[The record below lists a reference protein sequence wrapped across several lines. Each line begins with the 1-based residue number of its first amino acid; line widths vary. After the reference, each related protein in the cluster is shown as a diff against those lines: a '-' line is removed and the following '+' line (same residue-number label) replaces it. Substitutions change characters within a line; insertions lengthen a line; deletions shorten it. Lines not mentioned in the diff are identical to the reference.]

1 MGKKKKELQAQQ
13 TTLDTTSTQ
22 PIPTGEGECVQCCG
36 EAECLPPTPV
46 SPTLVVDDPKVVLVK
61 KTYQDRGHRIAVH
74 LGTTG
79 SFTGTGQLTCNQ
91 AARIGLYDSPI
102 GEKPVADQAI
112 PGAHLS
118 AGITLY
124 IEGVSTSS
132 AADDVRLT
140 LTLTE
145 GGEPLEK
152 AEATDA
158 LSCLDL
164 TLDIHKKSGTALT
177 ATEKTGDGR
186 VIHVQN
192 SANERQR
199 AKMVLKSTPE
209 SYAGTLVLVPTKAN
223 VAVYAAETGGAENP
237 SLEFAVGPGITPAPL
252 YVQGKAVSATKQDT
266 GFALKLKTLP
276 GYEADAV
283 KITVVDTKLVV
294 CEPRVDDKTAPVA
307 IADDQKADPG
317 RAIYLQG
324 TQRASTRALVRVL
337 KTPTDAPC
345 DVVLKAAADHVK
357 LWDVEVPN
365 AKEWTDTITAVVH
378 KAEQAVA
385 TPKTLA
391 SDDFKD
397 PVKGFEVW
405 AEGAKVT
412 PVGTRSAFTLDV
424 TEVDDA
430 TDTVAFTVGLAK
442 IEIEIVRS
450 DGQPVSKA
458 VRVGIKEKAK
468 DAAGSP
474 KDCFNAKIEYEV
486 APGSYLFELTPQDQ
500 EAAFKIV
507 RTVPDGSLE
516 AAMVV
521 KEGAATPVKF
531 SLEPPPDYN
540 YFQFIGYEIE
550 TGKYMGLDATPD
562 DEDDARKDFLG
573 RCKIMAEA
581 IDVAFPNAEAS
592 ADTMKVFVAP
602 EFYFRGIQGAYPV
615 TMLHEII
622 DALRK
627 HVNDPKFKDW
637 LFVYGSAIGLL
648 KLSDN
653 KALPDVTNV
662 TVTPPPPLSAY
673 LLCAVAPLPTHS
685 IVKYNWKTKAQSP
698 CPIFTVTS
706 SAGQMHEVNFSSG
719 PPSIG
724 ADESLWL
731 NDGSDFH
738 PITAS
743 TLTGSTIGIVRLQG
757 TFSGAAI
764 PEHSELKQGA
774 ETGFVLAATVDSV
787 ANTCDI
793 FADFP
798 AAVAGTDLKLTD
810 LGQTEIFNVVFVQKG
825 GPGTP
830 MNPDGSC
837 ALKDLL
843 IYKEF
848 ISSVDFESVDYGQQD
863 FYRKHRHVTKLSGE
877 SNRTLPTQGSAD
889 VLGENP
895 NVVGQAR
902 VDSKGT
908 PTAVITSE
916 KTTSGLGGG
925 SLFTV
930 DGVEFGVDV
939 CLDHA
944 QSRLRKTGE
953 KVHIHLI
960 PSCGMNIIDANIA
973 IKPKGFVFNVDGQ
986 GGNSHTKLQ
995 RDTAVIGAPAGTSFA
1010 GTSRATFFQ
1019 KDGKIYVYPRE
1030 QKQW

>member
-1 MGKKKKELQAQQ
+1 MSKKKKKALQEQQ
-13 TTLDTTSTQ
+13 TTLETTSTQ
-22 PIPTGEGECVQCCG
+22 PIPSNDGGVQGCQ
-36 EAECLPPTPV
+36 ETQRPPPTPV
-46 SPTLVVDDPKVVLVK
+46 SPTLVVDDPKVVLLK
-61 KTYQDRGHRIAVH
+61 KTYQDRGHRIGVH

-79 SFTGTGQLTCNQ
+79 TFTGTGTLTCNH
-91 AARIGLYDSPI
+91 AELIGLYDSPI
-102 GEKPVADQAI
+102 GDNPVEDQPI
-112 PGAHLS
+112 PGNHLS
-118 AGITLY
+118 EGIVLY

-132 AADDVRLT
+132 AADDISLT
-140 LTLTE
+140 LKLTE

-152 AEATDA
+152 EEAADA
-158 LSCLDL
+158 LTCLDL
-164 TLDIHKKSGTALT
+164 SLDIHKKSGTALT
-177 ATEKTGDGR
+177 AAEKHGDGR

-199 AKMVLKSTPE
+199 AKMVLKSTPA

-223 VAVYAAETGGAENP
+223 VAVFEAETGGAEKT
-237 SLEFAVGPGITPAPL
+237 SLEFAVGPGKTPAPL
-252 YVQGKAVSATKQDT
+252 YVQGKAVSTAKQDT
-266 GFALKLKTLP
+266 GFALKLKDIANE
-276 GYEADAV
+276 GDAV

-294 CEPRVDDKTAPVA
+294 CERRVDDKTEPVA
-307 IADDQKADPG
+307 IAADKKADPG

-324 TQRASTRALVRVL
+324 DQRASSRALVRVL
-337 KTPTDAPC
+337 KTPADAPC

-365 AKEWTDTITAVVH
+365 VKDWTDSHSVLH

-385 TPKTLA
+385 TPKTLT
-391 SDDFKD
+391 SDDFKA
-397 PVKGFEVW
+397 PGKGFEAW

-412 PVGTRSAFTLDV
+412 PIGTRSAFTLDV
-424 TEVDDA
+424 TEVDDT

-442 IEIEIVRS
+442 VEIEIVRS
-450 DGQPVSKA
+450 DSQPLSKA

-468 DAAGSP
+468 DAAASL

-507 RTVPDGSLE
+507 RTVPDGALE

-531 SLEPPPDYN
+531 SLDPPPDYK

-550 TGKYMGLDATPD
+550 TGKYMGLDDTPD
-562 DEDDARKDFLG
+562 DEDDARKDLLG
-573 RCKIMAEA
+573 RCKIMTEA
-581 IDVAFPNAEAS
+581 IDVAFPKAQPDT
-592 ADTMKVFVAP
+592 DTMKVFVAP
-602 EFYFRGIQGAYPV
+602 EFYFRGKQGAYPV

-622 DALRK
+622 DTLRK
-627 HVNDPKFKDW
+627 HVKDPKFNDW

-653 KALPDVTNV
+653 KALSDVTNV

-673 LLCAVAPLPTHS
+673 LLCAATPQDTHS
-685 IVKYNWKTKAQSP
+685 IIKYDWKTKAQSP
-698 CPIFTVTS
+698 CPSFTVTS
-706 SAGQMHEVNFSSG
+706 SAGQMHEVNFSSA

-731 NDGSDFH
+731 NDGSNYH

-743 TLTGSTIGIVRLQG
+743 TLTGSYIGIVRLQG
-757 TFSGAAI
+757 TFSEPAI
-764 PEHSELKQGA
+764 PEHTELKQGA
-774 ETGFVLAATVDSV
+774 GTGFVLAATVDSL
-787 ANTCDI
+787 AKTCDI

-830 MNPDGSC
+830 MNKDGSC

-863 FYRKHRHVTKLSGE
+863 FYKRHRHVTKLSGE
-877 SNRTLPTQGSAD
+877 SNRTLPTQGSGD
-889 VLGENP
+889 VLGEDP
-895 NVVGQAR
+895 NVVGQLR
-902 VDSKGT
+902 KDTKGAT
-908 PTAVITSE
+908 TAETTSE

-944 QSRLRKTGE
+944 QSRLKNSGE
-953 KVHIHLI
+953 TVHIHLI
-960 PSCGMNIIDANIA
+960 PSCGMSIIDANIA
-973 IKPKGFVFNVDGQ
+973 IKSNGFVFNVDGQ

-995 RDTAVIGAPAGTSFA
+995 RDTTVIGAPAATPFA
-1010 GTSRATFFQ
+1010 GTARATFFQ
-1019 KDGKIYVYPRE
+1019 KDGSIYVYPRE
-1030 QKQW
+1030 QKLW